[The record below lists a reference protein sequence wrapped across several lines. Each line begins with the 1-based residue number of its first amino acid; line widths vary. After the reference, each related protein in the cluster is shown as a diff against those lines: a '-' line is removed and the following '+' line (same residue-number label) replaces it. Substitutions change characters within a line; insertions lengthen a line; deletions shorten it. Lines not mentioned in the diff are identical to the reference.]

1 MSDSSVNKYYFRVRR
16 YLRNQGENELDKF
29 NVQLENGTNT
39 VTNWDY
45 ADHPQPSLQILTA
58 ISDEQVQEEINMT
71 LKPSYTSDIYTVES
85 RRHERVRITA
95 NRQNYCSMLTENEIH
110 LNKIGFY
117 RITASGEQSVRGH
130 ATTEFNIFLTRGE
143 EQPTNIS
150 RKVFL
155 TSSTFNFITFLKVD
169 TLCKLSMQIELRPTN
184 KRCEFSANFLVE
196 LL

>member
-1 MSDSSVNKYYFRVRR
+1 
-16 YLRNQGENELDKF
+16 
-29 NVQLENGTNT
+29 
-39 VTNWDY
+39 
-45 ADHPQPSLQILTA
+45 
-58 ISDEQVQEEINMT
+58 
-71 LKPSYTSDIYTVES
+71 
-85 RRHERVRITA
+85 
-95 NRQNYCSMLTENEIH
+95 MLTENEIH

-117 RITASGEQSVRGH
+117 RITASVEQSVRGH
-130 ATTEFNIFLTRGE
+130 ATTEFNISLTRGE

-155 TSSTFNFITFLKVD
+155 TSTFNFITFLKVD

>member
-1 MSDSSVNKYYFRVRR
+1 MRR

-85 RRHERVRITA
+85 QRHERVRITA

-110 LNKIGFY
+110 FNKIGFY

-130 ATTEFNIFLTRGE
+130 ANTEFNMLLTRGE
-143 EQPTNIS
+143 EQPTS
-150 RKVFL
+150 
-155 TSSTFNFITFLKVD
+155 TS
-169 TLCKLSMQIELRPTN
+169 
-184 KRCEFSANFLVE
+184 
-196 LL
+196 

>member
-1 MSDSSVNKYYFRVRR
+1 M
-16 YLRNQGENELDKF
+16 
-29 NVQLENGTNT
+29 
-39 VTNWDY
+39 
-45 ADHPQPSLQILTA
+45 
-58 ISDEQVQEEINMT
+58 QEEINMT
-71 LKPSYTSDIYTVES
+71 LKPLYTSDIYTVQS

-95 NRQNYCSMLTENEIH
+95 NRQNYCSMLTENEVH

-143 EQPTNIS
+143 QPTSIS

-184 KRCEFSANFLVE
+184 KRCKFSTNFLVE

>member
-1 MSDSSVNKYYFRVRR
+1 MNKCKRK
-16 YLRNQGENELDKF
+16 LTWHWN
-29 NVQLENGTNT
+29 
-39 VTNWDY
+39 
-45 ADHPQPSLQILTA
+45 HHILA
-58 ISDEQVQEEINMT
+58 IFTHLISRSWI
-71 LKPSYTSDIYTVES
+71 IYT
-85 RRHERVRITA
+85 VRITA

-130 ATTEFNIFLTRGE
+130 ATTEFNIFLTRDE

-169 TLCKLSMQIELRPTN
+169 TLCKLSMQIELRPSN